1 MTRAKLEMLKRNA
14 LIVVGNAVV
23 DMETR
28 RVLRAAVLAVVD
40 DVGASAELVALAQ
53 RVLERLS

>member
-1 MTRAKLEMLKRNA
+1 